1 VTQPDELAPTE
12 ERAQKPERA
21 ERPRREKAGQRT
33 DRVAVSDERKP
44 RRRYSEDDE
53 PVPAG
58 EWNGPRPDFLNVG
71 FG

>member
-1 VTQPDELAPTE
+1 VRAPRE
-12 ERAQKPERA
+12 
-21 ERPRREKAGQRT
+21 ERPRREKAGSRT

-44 RRRYSEDDE
+44 RRYHEDDE

-58 EWNGPRPDFLNVG
+58 EWNGPRPSFLDVG

>member
-1 VTQPDELAPTE
+1 VRAPRE
-12 ERAQKPERA
+12 
-21 ERPRREKAGQRT
+21 ERPRREKAGSRT

-44 RRRYSEDDE
+44 RRYFEDDE

-58 EWNGPRPDFLNVG
+58 EWNGPRPSFLDVG